1 MKRGQVV
8 KTGRSMSWR
17 SVVSSSSTS
26 RVQSSLEPIRQSERG
41 LPVRIERQNPL
52 LREVDKRLVRSE
64 QTAADALLVRD
75 VLQNLY
81 PSIVETGET

>member
-1 MKRGQVV
+1 
-8 KTGRSMSWR
+8 MSWR

-26 RVQSSLEPIRQSERG
+26 RVQSSLELIRQSERG